1 MEVDGQLLTQSDA
14 INRLVGKMAN
24 LYPEDNWQAALCDET
39 MDTVDDATTL
49 VVNTFFMEEDDKKR
63 NRAELV
69 AGPLP
74 MFLSGLN
81 KALEAS
87 GGDYFAD
94 GRLTMADLKVLIW
107 VNGLISGNLDYI
119 PTSIVADHGP
129 QLLRH
134 KALIESQLT

>member
-1 MEVDGQLLTQSDA
+1 
-14 INRLVGKMAN
+14 
-24 LYPEDNWQAALCDET
+24 
-39 MDTVDDATTL
+39 
-49 VVNTFFMEEDDKKR
+49 
-63 NRAELV
+63 
-69 AGPLP
+69 